1 MSGNT
6 YVASQVFAFLEDS
19 LVTIEFSSEF
29 FDKLFEELLVV
40 LASIEPE
47 PEI

>member
-6 YVASQVFAFLEDS
+6 YVASQVFAFLEDR

-29 FDKLFEELLVV
+29 FDKICEELLVV
-40 LASIEPE
+40 LAFIEPE
-47 PEI
+47 TEI